1 VTDIANR
8 QQSFTSSRP
17 HAARPHFTGKAQR
30 EADAPF
36 LRRILFGLIV
46 ATVLSGAVTVAL
58 TTQHE
63 VFERFQIASAHGPA

>member
-1 VTDIANR
+1 M
-8 QQSFTSSRP
+8 SHSSCP
-17 HAARPHFTGKAQR
+17 PVTGKAET
-30 EADAPF
+30 EADGPF

-46 ATVLSGAVTVAL
+46 ATALTGAVTVAL